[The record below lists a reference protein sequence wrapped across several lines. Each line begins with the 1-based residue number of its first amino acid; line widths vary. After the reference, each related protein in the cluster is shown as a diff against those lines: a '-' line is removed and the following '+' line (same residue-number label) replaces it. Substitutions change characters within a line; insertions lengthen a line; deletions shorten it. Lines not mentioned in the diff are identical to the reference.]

1 MSSIRKCI
9 EKQINVITQGVL
21 KDAKDVREK
30 INKVNKK
37 RNSVIVPENQW
48 NRPTSA
54 TVLQNCFTGG
64 YINQLP
70 ELVRISIIMSIT
82 HWKIRWGNPPTWPLS
97 NHLVETF
104 CQVLTNKLCVWT
116 SDLSPLYSTCI
127 WCSIKN
133 KINKYN
139 ISKNDTNTNIPPLSS
154 CLLYLISEWF
164 KYMNE

>member
-54 TVLQNCFTGG
+54 TLLRNCFTGG
-64 YINQLP
+64 YIKP
-70 ELVRISIIMSIT
+70 AS
-82 HWKIRWGNPPTWPLS
+82 
-97 NHLVETF
+97 
-104 CQVLTNKLCVWT
+104 WT
-116 SDLSPLYSTCI
+116 R
-127 WCSIKN
+127 
-133 KINKYN
+133 
-139 ISKNDTNTNIPPLSS
+139 
-154 CLLYLISEWF
+154 
-164 KYMNE
+164 